1 MIYKKIHLIYQQTAA
16 TQIYNIMETDII
28 INNLKEML
36 LDRGENIDEFEEH
49 EVDVDREEFYNDKN
63 VIEFNT
69 SYTTIIFALTKKLRK
84 NMLEE
89 LKEFAAED
97 ISNFVSRYNNK
108 MNIIIVFNNDTIST
122 PISQQLGRY
131 DKMLQKKGGGLQY
144 FHIKNLLFNPTRH
157 VLVPKHTKLTNEEAT
172 EMMDKYL
179 IKGKIQMPY
188 IMHTDPIAKWL
199 GLKQGDVIK
208 IERYNENSGLSYYYR
223 VCV

>member
-1 MIYKKIHLIYQQTAA
+1 
-16 TQIYNIMETDII
+16 METDII

-36 LDRGENIDEFEEH
+36 IDRGDNIDEFEEH

-69 SYTTIIFALTKKLRK
+69 SHTTMIFALTKKLRK
-84 NMLEE
+84 NILDE
-89 LKEFAAED
+89 LKEFAIED
-97 ISNFVSRYNNK
+97 ISNFISRYNNK
-108 MNIIIVFNNDTIST
+108 KNVIIIFNNDTVST
-122 PISQQLGRY
+122 PIAQQLGRY

-144 FHIKNLLFNPTRH
+144 FQVKNLLFNPTRH
-157 VLVPKHTKLTNEEAT
+157 MLVPKHIKLTNEEVT
-172 EMMDKYL
+172 EMMEKYL

-188 IMHTDPIAKWL
+188 IMHGDPIAKWL
-199 GLKQGDVIK
+199 GLKQGDVVK